1 MINQTPTLP
10 SPHVPRSLGAA
21 IHQTYETGEWVAN
34 ITADSV
40 AIWYPD
46 KASGTYKTFVH
57 GNASAIGING
67 KYTLNV
73 DSTSGMMTGRVSF
86 LAADYSMNPE
96 VYGILQLALESSS
109 PTQVPATFDDAM
121 KTGKVWL
128 LETCPEG
135 GSPSPTPPLASWTG
149 Q

>member
-57 GNASAIGING
+57 GNASARGV
-67 KYTLNV
+67 KRPL
-73 DSTSGMMTGRVSF
+73 DSLWGV
-86 LAADYSMNPE
+86 
-96 VYGILQLALESSS
+96 
-109 PTQVPATFDDAM
+109 AM
-121 KTGKVWL
+121 KVRK
-128 LETCPEG
+128 
-135 GSPSPTPPLASWTG
+135 SYRNAS